1 MVGGGRQES
10 IETEIHVVNPMFGG
24 GFDACEPNTK
34 NPVRATVV
42 RGSPAIL
49 GATVVSKHA
58 GELIFPTVEML
69 QKGRGVKSLF
79 GLILPYPTYMEM
91 WNRAALTQ
99 WARQF
104 AEASFTQRLVRLLT
118 GFEKNR
124 PANAQLRNSPSAGG
138 CCGVAELQSWNRE
151 TFPRAWFCQE
161 FYPETNQ

>member
-1 MVGGGRQES
+1 MVSLLPGAVAERGRKSQNGATFERHHRLDLQIERLVPGTVSISSSWGWGEAHRANAEMVGGGRQES

-91 WNRAALTQ
+91 WNRAALTCQ
-99 WARQF
+99 WVDWR
-104 AEASFTQRLVRLLT
+104 
-118 GFEKNR
+118 
-124 PANAQLRNSPSAGG
+124 
-138 CCGVAELQSWNRE
+138 
-151 TFPRAWFCQE
+151 
-161 FYPETNQ
+161 